1 MSDEKTAHQVPG
13 TSEVPGTWWASVLTL
28 AGWRVRLECRQ
39 PELAQLVADRY
50 AAFHSYDRAPA
61 DFTVSLALD
70 DDATDARVETPAM
83 HWQIQGDAWL
93 LTGDGLAGYAHLT
106 RGDAAIAFHGI
117 DITSHLEHV
126 LRNLVA
132 IFADHRGGLLLH
144 AAGLLVEGQAYLFM
158 GPSGSGKST
167 VTQLSPHA
175 LPLNDDLVLLRQH
188 EGRWMA
194 FGTPFWNIA
203 AEDRSGETAC
213 GPAAG
218 IYRLVQDSKN
228 SVQPLSPA
236 AAAAELVASCPV
248 VNAMAA
254 RLPALLARCQQIA
267 TAAPVKRLHFQKDAS
282 FWDVITYR
290 SYAVGSSSRSLRG
303 A

>member
-1 MSDEKTAHQVPG
+1 
-13 TSEVPGTWWASVLTL
+13 
-28 AGWRVRLECRQ
+28 VRLECRQ
-39 PELAQLVADRY
+39 PELAQLVAGRY
-50 AAFHSYDRAPA
+50 AAFRSYDHAAA

-70 DDATDARVETPAM
+70 HDATDAQIEIPTVD
-83 HWQIQGDAWL
+83 WQLAGDDWL
-93 LTGDGLAGYAHLT
+93 LTGDALSGCAHPNL
-106 RGDAAIAFHGI
+106 GQAAITFHAAP
-117 DITSHLEHV
+117 DVDYALK
-126 LRNLVA
+126 NLVA

-144 AAGLLVEGQAYLFM
+144 AAGLLVGGQAYLFM